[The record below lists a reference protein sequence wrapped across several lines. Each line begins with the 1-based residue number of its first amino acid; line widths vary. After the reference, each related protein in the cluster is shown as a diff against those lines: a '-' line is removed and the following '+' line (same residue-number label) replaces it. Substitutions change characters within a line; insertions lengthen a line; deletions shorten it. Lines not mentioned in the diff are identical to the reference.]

1 MPKIIN
7 FENIWKTEA
16 CGQTVLPDRTK
27 IGGNC
32 QNSNIHMGRFE
43 SFSNNVYSYF
53 IQTISVFR
61 WKFDKT
67 RRVSESDELYE
78 EKSFSKRARAMRV
91 SAAFS
96 FRTSKV
102 E

>member
-1 MPKIIN
+1 MDKSSLKVPKIVN

-16 CGQTVLPDRTK
+16 CGQTVLPDITK
-27 IGGNC
+27 IGGKS
-32 QNSNIHMGRFE
+32 QNSNLHLIHFE

-67 RRVSESDELYE
+67 RRV
-78 EKSFSKRARAMRV
+78 
-91 SAAFS
+91 
-96 FRTSKV
+96 FRIR
-102 E
+102 